1 MTSDAPLLDDVVMRL
16 EIDILSPLFHPIDV
30 LAVLVEISE
39 VHSPRAAA
47 WVAVMAVSEAEGL

>member
-39 VHSPRAAA
+39 VHSPTGSSMGRRN
-47 WVAVMAVSEAEGL
+47 GGQ

>member
-1 MTSDAPLLDDVVMRL
+1 MS
-16 EIDILSPLFHPIDV
+16 SLFQPIDV